1 MNPLPKATIT
11 DARSWLAA
19 TLRQAGWAPLLVL
32 VFWAIAAGVFNAYDR
47 YPSLDMPTH
56 FCGGISI
63 AYLTSVGVVRL
74 APLLGAIHPLLRA
87 ALAIGATA
95 VAAIVWEFMEY
106 LSDLFLGT
114 HLNLGVRD
122 TLSDLF
128 FGLLGAT
135 FFVALR
141 VATWLRAQADQ
152 AS

>member
-1 MNPLPKATIT
+1 MDPIPKSIAA
-11 DARSWLAA
+11 DCWRWLAG

-32 VFWAIAAGVFNAYDR
+32 AFWAIAAAGFDAYER

-56 FCGGISI
+56 FCGGVSI

-74 APLLGAIHPLLRA
+74 APLLGAAHPLLRGA
-87 ALAIGATA
+87 MAIGATA

-141 VATWLRAQADQ
+141 AGSWLKARAGLAV
-152 AS
+152 